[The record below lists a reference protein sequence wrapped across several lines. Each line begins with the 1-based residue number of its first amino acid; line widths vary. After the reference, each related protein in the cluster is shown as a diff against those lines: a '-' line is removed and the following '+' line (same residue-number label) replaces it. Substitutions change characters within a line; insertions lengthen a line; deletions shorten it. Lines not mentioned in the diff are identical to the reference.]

1 MEAIRRSPLSHD
13 LGPESANGSTV
24 IVAINARL
32 LTHRPFTLLL
42 SGGGARGFAH
52 AGALRALEFRGYH
65 PSAIVGV
72 SMGAVVGGSYT
83 LHPDWYRALLEMD
96 TRAFPKP
103 MPTAEQQ
110 RSSLRHRLQGWWRSL
125 HFGYHMVTGW
135 GIGVPARAA
144 GMHALRALTLG
155 KTLDMAS
162 PPLAVSA
169 TDLNAG
175 RRHIFRSG
183 DATDA
188 IYASSALAG
197 VLPPLEIEG
206 CLLADGA
213 YSDLAPMDVA
223 RSFGHPVVIAVD
235 PGQDLVPTV
244 IRNGFQALTR
254 AVEVCNRTHATS
266 GFRGADLVLRP
277 DYRRAIDTLDF
288 AARRECI
295 AAGARSVRAGRDA
308 LRALLDQPPSG
319 FDTPPGRPLA

>member
-1 MEAIRRSPLSHD
+1 MSGQTLPTAARQSSP
-13 LGPESANGSTV
+13 STPV
-24 IVAINARL
+24 SSK

-52 AGALRALEFRGYH
+52 AGVESRGYR

-72 SMGAVVGGSYT
+72 SMGAIVGGSYT
-83 LHPDWYRALLEMD
+83 LHPDWYRALLDMD

-110 RSSLRHRLQGWWRSL
+110 RSSFRHRLQGWWRSL
-125 HFGYHMVTGW
+125 NFGYRMVTGW

-144 GMHALRALTLG
+144 GLHALRALTLG
-155 KTLDMAS
+155 KTLDAAS

-183 DATDA
+183 DATEA

-206 CLLADGA
+206 SLLADGA
-213 YSDLAPMDVA
+213 YSDLAP
-223 RSFGHPVVIAVD
+223 SEG
-235 PGQDLVPTV
+235 
-244 IRNGFQALTR
+244 
-254 AVEVCNRTHATS
+254 S
-266 GFRGADLVLRP
+266 
-277 DYRRAIDTLDF
+277 
-288 AARRECI
+288 
-295 AAGARSVRAGRDA
+295 S
-308 LRALLDQPPSG
+308 
-319 FDTPPGRPLA
+319 PGRHGINGYGVIGKRVADAVVAQSDMTLAGVADIVADWRVAGVHRTGYPLYAATGSR

>member
-1 MEAIRRSPLSHD
+1 MTAPDPGRPR
-13 LGPESANGSTV
+13 T
-24 IVAINARL
+24 
-32 LTHRPFTLLL
+32 THLPFTLLL

-52 AGALRALEFRGYH
+52 AGALRALESAGYR

-72 SMGAVVGGSYT
+72 SMGAVVGGSYA
-83 LHPDWYRALLEMD
+83 LHPDWYRALLDMD
-96 TRAFPKP
+96 TSAFPKP

-110 RSSLRHRLQGWWRSL
+110 QRSLRHRLLGWWRSL
-125 HFGYHMVTGW
+125 SFGYRMMTGW
-135 GIGVPARAA
+135 GIGVPARTA
-144 GMHALRALTLG
+144 GLHALRALTLG
-155 KTLDMAS
+155 KALDVAT

-169 TDLNAG
+169 TDLRAG
-175 RRHIFRSG
+175 RRHVFRSG

-197 VLPPLEIEG
+197 VLPPLEREG

-235 PGQDLVPTV
+235 PGQDPVPSE
-244 IRNGFQALTR
+244 IRNGFQALRR

-266 GFRGADLVLRP
+266 GFREADLVLHPRF
-277 DYRRAIDTLDF
+277 RRAIDTLDF

-295 AAGARSVRAGRDA
+295 AAGARGVRASRNT
-308 LRALLDQPPSG
+308 LRVLLDQPTFEFHTS
-319 FDTPPGRPLA
+319 PGRPVA